1 MPTAV
6 FAFAEPRES
15 TLQQLPNIRQVQ
27 LLAIDPGALH
37 ASLLTRGNVKRSEAA
52 SATAR
57 TSTCC
62 GRRLEKEVVS
72 SWETCWCTKAA
83 LLGKAAGPSASTSH
97 RGAAMASSLTMRNR
111 WCRMR
116 VCVLKPGLWNV
127 SAFSDEQI
135 YSLRQAAPRH
145 ILGNILLQA
154 NNCPAAFCGFGKPAE
169 CPRAVHQA

>member
-1 MPTAV
+1 MTQHGAPEVLARSPAAETAQAKDDKGYSGHWCCRTRACKAAVPTAV
-6 FAFAEPRES
+6 FTLADPEES

-27 LLAIDPGALH
+27 LLAIAPGALH
-37 ASLLTRGNVKRSEAA
+37 ASLLTRGNVKRSEGAN
-52 SATAR
+52 ATAR

-127 SAFSDEQI
+127 SAFSDE
-135 YSLRQAAPRH
+135 
-145 ILGNILLQA
+145 
-154 NNCPAAFCGFGKPAE
+154 
-169 CPRAVHQA
+169 